1 MIDPHHHLWDLRSQP
16 KGWPIPAPA
25 IRLLYSL
32 RPKVVLS
39 LVNASLRKSQPEVR
53 HSPGPGCT
61 SAHRRDVATHV
72 RCLQV
77 LNTFSEFNPFVTPY
91 MAGELLRD
99 ISNSPQGGPQAPT
112 VEIELVELGEGGTE
126 FRTVPSRK
134 GHNVV
139 HTVYV
144 ECGWADPI
152 AKTAAM
158 QAVGETSMAQAVADA
173 TNNRLCTGIV
183 GFVDL
188 RLDSEQVCGLFSALS
203 WTVAELCLEYTR
215 SRQKV
220 CVVLRHS
227 RAW

>member
-1 MIDPHHHLWDLRSQP
+1 MGLAIPAERMADTGACDPAALLTSAQGGVKPCECESTKEPARSSSQP
-16 KGWPIPAPA
+16 W
-25 IRLLYSL
+25 
-32 RPKVVLS
+32 
-39 LVNASLRKSQPEVR
+39 
-53 HSPGPGCT
+53 PGCT

-77 LNTFSEFNPFVTPY
+77 LNTFSEFNPFVIPY